1 MQQRPLGKSGI
12 SASVIAIGTY
22 AIGGWRWGGTDEAES
37 IRAIHASLDAGVNF
51 IDTAPVYGLGL
62 SEEIVAKALKGRRDK
77 AVVATK
83 CGLVWHVQQGTFFI
97 QEYDKPV
104 HKYLGPESIRYE
116 VEQSLKRL
124 QTDYIDLYQTHWQ
137 DVTTPIEDTM
147 AELVRLKEEGKIRA
161 IGVCNATVEEME
173 RYRKLGVVDSDQ
185 EKYSMLDR
193 QLEGTNLPWC
203 LNNQVAFLAYSP
215 LAQGLLTGKVGP
227 ERVFSSDD
235 SRSTNPRYS
244 VENRI
249 KVKSLLDGIQ
259 PYAEKYGLTLGQMVI
274 AWTIA
279 QPGVTH
285 ALVGARTP
293 EQAIENAQAGN
304 VEVDPDD
311 MEAITALVKQFS
323 L

>member
-1 MQQRPLGKSGI
+1 
-12 SASVIAIGTY
+12 
-22 AIGGWRWGGTDEAES
+22 
-37 IRAIHASLDAGVNF
+37 
-51 IDTAPVYGLGL
+51 
-62 SEEIVAKALKGRRDK
+62 
-77 AVVATK
+77 
-83 CGLVWHVQQGTFFI
+83 
-97 QEYDKPV
+97 
-104 HKYLGPESIRYE
+104 
-116 VEQSLKRL
+116 
-124 QTDYIDLYQTHWQ
+124 
-137 DVTTPIEDTM
+137 
-147 AELVRLKEEGKIRA
+147 
-161 IGVCNATVEEME
+161 
-173 RYRKLGVVDSDQ
+173 
-185 EKYSMLDR
+185 MLDR

>member
-193 QLEGTNLPWC
+193 QLEGTNLLWC